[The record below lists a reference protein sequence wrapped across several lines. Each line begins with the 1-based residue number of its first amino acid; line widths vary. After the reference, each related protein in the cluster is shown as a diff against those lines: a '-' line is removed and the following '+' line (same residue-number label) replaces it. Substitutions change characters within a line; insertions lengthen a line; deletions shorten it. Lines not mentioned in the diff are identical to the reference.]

1 MSAAEKIPFE
11 LLALDA
17 AEVGALLGVE
27 RRYVLERL
35 APRPDF
41 PAPVPG
47 ARIRAGF
54 FFGLPK
60 FCRGQL
66 SGQGPVGEKPAV
78 YRQTPFVTR
87 KSSIH
92 PRKSWL
98 VAAVPL
104 LAIYKGMLPVG

>member
-41 PAPVPG
+41 PAPVSLPG
-47 ARIRAGF
+47 SHKRWKAGEILEWREATRVSRPARR
-54 FFGLPK
+54 
-60 FCRGQL
+60 R
-66 SGQGPVGEKPAV
+66 
-78 YRQTPFVTR
+78 
-87 KSSIH
+87 SS
-92 PRKSWL
+92 RSS
-98 VAAVPL
+98 A
-104 LAIYKGMLPVG
+104 